1 MSLLKAR
8 TACGT
13 VAGVPGGN
21 GSYTVFRGIPYAKP
35 PVGER
40 RFAPPE
46 RPEPWEGERLCDRFA
61 PAPMQ
66 LRQNGGDYEMSE
78 DCLYLN
84 VWTPAEAAGEKLPVM
99 FWIFGGG
106 FSFGYGHEPTYDGA
120 AIAEK
125 GCVLVTIN
133 YRVNI
138 FGFFNTPEL
147 EARHG
152 GARCCGTLDQIAA
165 LDWVRENIDA
175 FGGDPDNILVF
186 GQSAGGISTRML
198 LTSPLTK
205 GKIAKAVVHS
215 GGGLNEADLV
225 RPKEE
230 FTKMCAGTLRH
241 VGWTFE
247 DIMNAD
253 AQEVLDRMMP
263 GVREMMAD
271 HDLAYF
277 QPFVDEYALTDV
289 PGVHIFNGAYPDIP
303 IMCGTVA
310 GDAWMFTRKV
320 LPELKGNRSWLRAF
334 SYSPGVA
341 WGKRNAD
348 TGRSPIYT
356 WYMDRP
362 QPPKEFKYMTHGKPP
377 YGGETPHSSELAYLF
392 GTLAVRDERY
402 KEDDYALADVMRA
415 YWTNFAKTGDPNG
428 PGLPEWPK
436 FTGDTPVSMRF
447 GSEAAPAAEDLVAG
461 TEEAYVI
468 AFCESHPGMLTSLD
482 GF

>member
-1 MSLLKAR
+1 MSLLSTR
-8 TACGT
+8 TVYGT
-13 VAGVPGGN
+13 VTGVAGGG
-21 GSYTVFRGIPYAKP
+21 GKYTVFKGIPYARP
-35 PVGER
+35 PVGAL
-40 RFAPPE
+40 RFAPPQK
-46 RPEPWEGERLCDRFA
+46 PESWEGERLCGSFS

-66 LRQNGGDYEMSE
+66 LRRNGGDYEMSE

-84 VWTPAEAAGEKLPVM
+84 IWTPAEAAGEGLPVL

-120 AIAEK
+120 AICAE
-125 GCVLVTIN
+125 GCILVTIN
-133 YRVNI
+133 YRVNV

-147 EARHG
+147 EERHG

-165 LDWVRENIDA
+165 LDWVRENISA

-205 GKIAKAVVHS
+205 GKIARAVVHS
-215 GGGLNEADLV
+215 GGGLNEADLI

-230 FTKMCAGTLRH
+230 FTRMCVDTLRY

-247 DIMNAD
+247 DVMKAD
-253 AQEVLDRMMP
+253 AQEVLDRMKS

-271 HDLAYF
+271 NDLAYF
-277 QPFVDEYALTDV
+277 QPFVDGYALTDV
-289 PGVHIFNGAYPDIP
+289 PGVHIWNGAYPDIP

-320 LPELKGNRSWLRAF
+320 LPELRGNRSWLRAF
-334 SYSPGVA
+334 SFSPGVA
-341 WGKRNAD
+341 WGRHNAAL
-348 TGRSPIYT
+348 GRAPIYT

-362 QPPKEFKYMTHGKPP
+362 QPPREFKYMTHGKPP
-377 YGGETPHSSELAYLF
+377 FGAETPHSSELPYLF
-392 GTLAVRDERY
+392 GTLGVVDDRY
-402 KEDDYALADVMRA
+402 TDDDYALADTIRA
-415 YWTNFAKTGDPNG
+415 YWINFAKTGDPNG
-428 PGLPEWPK
+428 ALLPEWPR
-436 FTGDTPVSMRF
+436 FTKETPLSMRF
-447 GSEAAPAAEDLVAG
+447 GAAEPRAENLITDG
-461 TEEAYVI
+461 EEERVI
-468 AFCESHPGMLTSLD
+468 AFCEAHPGMLTDLN